1 MNVKTLIQ
9 LLADV
14 KNNSPVFFEDEQH
27 RHYRISSISS
37 EVIDENYYILLN
49 VNSHS
54 SKTLKIWELLVLLQ
68 QQEPT
73 ALIFIHKQKNRQQ
86 IFGLRFADGQVY
98 LK

>member
-37 EVIDENYYILLN
+37 EVIDENYYLLLN

-68 QQEPT
+68 QQEQT
-73 ALIFIHKQKNRQQ
+73 ALILINKQKNRQQ

>member
-14 KNNSPVFFEDEQH
+14 KNNSPVFFEDERH

-37 EVIDENYYILLN
+37 EVIDENYYLLLN

-73 ALIFIHKQKNRQQ
+73 ALILVNKQKNRQQ

>member
-14 KNNSPVFFEDEQH
+14 KNNSPVFFEDERH

-73 ALIFIHKQKNRQQ
+73 ALILVNKQKNRQQ

>member
-37 EVIDENYYILLN
+37 EVIDENYYLLLN

-73 ALIFIHKQKNRQQ
+73 ALIFIPKQKDRQQ